1 VRTGFTCPARKVA
14 PWSPTDRCE
23 GRSGSTWEDPGFH
36 FGARSG
42 TLPLAKYG
50 LMASSDVV
58 RLTTHEVM
66 AMAKGQQKPKT
77 NNKPKLS
84 AKERKQKKKEKVKAR
99 TA

>member
-1 VRTGFTCPARKVA
+1 MRRTLRIDRGGPGISLPGPFGYVA
-14 PWSPTDRCE
+14 PC
-23 GRSGSTWEDPGFH
+23 
-36 FGARSG
+36 
-42 TLPLAKYG
+42 KYG
-50 LMASSDVV
+50 LMACSDVV
-58 RLTTHEVM
+58 RLTIHEVM

>member
-1 VRTGFTCPARKVA
+1 
-14 PWSPTDRCE
+14 
-23 GRSGSTWEDPGFH
+23 
-36 FGARSG
+36 
-42 TLPLAKYG
+42 
-50 LMASSDVV
+50 MACSDVV